1 MKTYR
6 LIAGIGLAFLLTSSF
21 LPLLKIYTLVGEKEI
36 TLIGLY
42 NSLLNYL
49 FYHSKNDILINLLLN
64 NNIILIS
71 VIAYSISIALG
82 IASIGYYKLNIFAGT
97 ACTLTG
103 LSWMISLDIS
113 KFSLIESLE
122 ISDAKMILIGYGL
135 YSILLVALV
144 FFTAYFLGG
153 EVVKRKQFTAHISK
167 IDSELKNLNDKVG
180 RIGNNLMNFQENY
193 NRINAGLKDLRE
205 DLDKLTF
212 SLLRGKVESAYTVE
226 DKLVIEIRNI
236 GSLPIG
242 WVEVLDIEPRPRNA
256 NLPSEKIRLQTE
268 IVPGELQKFS
278 YALKD
283 IYGKVLI
290 FDPIQ
295 NYTVKILVGWTDSEI
310 SQEIVFKVFG
320 GHLRAE
326 VESVYASGSDLI
338 LNIKNV
344 GLLPITEEKILS
356 ITPFPGIFA
365 NPNQNQLI
373 NSGEVKTLKFSL
385 VDGTFVSGLLY
396 TISLEL
402 SDGINT
408 FALKFS
414 FVP

>member
-36 TLIGLY
+36 TFFGLY

-103 LSWMISLDIS
+103 LSWMISLDTS

-153 EVVKRKQFTAHISK
+153 EVVKRKQFTAQISK

-193 NRINAGLKDLRE
+193 NRINAALKDLRE

-212 SLLRGKVESAYTVE
+212 SLLRGKVEGAYTVE

-268 IVPGELQKFS
+268 IVLGELQKFS

-295 NYTVKILVGWTDSEI
+295 NYTAKILVGWTDSEI

-344 GLLPITEEKILS
+344 GLLPIREEKILS